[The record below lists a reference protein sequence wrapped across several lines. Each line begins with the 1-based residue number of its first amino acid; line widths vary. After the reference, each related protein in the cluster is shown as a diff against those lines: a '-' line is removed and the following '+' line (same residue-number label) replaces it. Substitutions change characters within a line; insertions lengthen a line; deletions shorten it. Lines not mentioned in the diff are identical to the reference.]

1 MMHLEYSRLCVL
13 WESFHFIVLNLTT
26 GLNSFFLIMPD
37 ITAFSR
43 QHIFMF
49 YSCWSQFSRIVW
61 PNIWR
66 WTTILMVVVR
76 MWQCGSLMWA
86 WCWVAA
92 ARSGMHNSIVVTV
105 GWDGSCWVHG
115 RPSRCVP
122 RLPIKGVP
130 VNTITFSDTTQEVCI
145 IFFLGII
152 HHPNFSLKQH
162 FRNWALSS
170 SSGRY
175 FTWTGWSPV
184 SKTLSQIR
192 ILIMENTQNIYSF
205 F

>member
-1 MMHLEYSRLCVL
+1 
-13 WESFHFIVLNLTT
+13 
-26 GLNSFFLIMPD
+26 MPD
-37 ITAFSR
+37 ITAVSR
-43 QHIFMF
+43 QHVFMF
-49 YSCWSQFSRIVW
+49 YSCWSQLSRIVW

-66 WTTILMVVVR
+66 WTMILMVVMR

-86 WCWVAA
+86 WRWVAA
-92 ARSGMHNSIVVTV
+92 ARSGMHNSIMVTV

-145 IFFLGII
+145 IILFLGIV
-152 HHPNFSLKQH
+152 HPNFYLRQH

-175 FTWTGWSPV
+175 FIWGTGWSPV
-184 SKTLSQIR
+184 FETLPQIR
-192 ILIMENTQNIYSF
+192 IWIMKMPEIFTRF
-205 F
+205 FNDVSLCKA